1 MFVLINGAF
10 GVGKSAV
17 ARELRALLPGSVIYD
32 PEPAG
37 VLLQRIVRPRPSD
50 FQDLPSWR
58 RLTVAAA
65 RGVSALRT
73 PVIIPM
79 TFSNIDYLSE
89 IQVGLAKS
97 GRPILHFCLT
107 APLEIV
113 RQRLRNRGE
122 PPDDPRWSW
131 VHRRAAECCAAHQD
145 SSFAT
150 HVATESCSVS
160 AVAAEL
166 AARISLSGPRTRD

>member
-32 PEPAG
+32 PEPVG
-37 VLLQRIVRPRPSD
+37 VALQRLVRPRPSD

-65 RGVSALRT
+65 RGIATLRT

-79 TFSNIDYLSE
+79 TFSNVDYLAE
-89 IQVGLAKS
+89 IQRGLAKS
-97 GRPILHFCLT
+97 DRTLLHFCLT
-107 APLEIV
+107 APLDVV
-113 RQRLRNRGE
+113 RERLRHRGE
-122 PPDDPRWSW
+122 HAEDPRWSW
-131 VHRRAAECCAAHQD
+131 VHRRAAECCVAHQ
-145 SSFAT
+145 SASFGT
-150 HVATESCSVS
+150 HVPTESRPSS
-160 AVAAEL
+160 AVAADL
-166 AARISLSGPRTRD
+166 AARVGQARS